1 MLVYLCLSFEVMVV
15 LYTSNLFGLC
25 YIALPYLYQC
35 GTPAA
40 HESRSLTLI

>member
-25 YIALPYLYQC
+25 YIALPYISVEHLQPMNQ
-35 GTPAA
+35 G
-40 HESRSLTLI
+40 L